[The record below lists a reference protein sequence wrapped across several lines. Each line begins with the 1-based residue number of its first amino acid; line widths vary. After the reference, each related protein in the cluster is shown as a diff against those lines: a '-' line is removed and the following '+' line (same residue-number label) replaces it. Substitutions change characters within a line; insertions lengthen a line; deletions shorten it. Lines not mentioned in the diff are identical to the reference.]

1 MANEYAYNIVLGG
14 KVDERT
20 LQKSIQDAL
29 KGTTFKIKINQQSL
43 RDQVQEALK
52 NLKINVGVNT
62 TTGGGTSGGSLGGS
76 GGGGTSG
83 GGSGKFYSRRVV
95 YGAGGDITSEQIKYI
110 NSATKATTEY
120 YTANE
125 GLVKVV
131 EDFSQK
137 TAVQADKA
145 FDRLRGRIDAL
156 AKSNVVG
163 TQKLKQFNEQLD
175 TANALDDPEK
185 RLAAMQKL
193 NQEISD
199 TKKQS
204 MGLGKQITTAMGK
217 FLIWSAVTV
226 SYFALVRKLKDVVV
240 QVKAIDDA
248 LVELKKVSDLTG
260 EEVEKFTDRAFNLG
274 KTVARTGID
283 TIKAVTE
290 IKRAG
295 YELSESEYLAKYAL
309 MMTNVAE
316 GITDAGEAAKIFVSI
331 LKGTNKDVSYAST
344 LLDEMNQIS
353 NNAAINFDN
362 LASMTQRIAATL
374 NTLGTD
380 VEHTMGLITGAYEV
394 LQDERVAKG
403 ISVIGLRM
411 QGLNEDL
418 EEEAG
423 LQSKVNEALEKYA
436 GISVFDSRT
445 GQLRDYYS
453 VLADLASVWDNI
465 SKNAQVYL
473 TTTLAGKNR
482 ADVLNALMA
491 NWKGVENAIQQA
503 TDSLGSADKEQEN
516 YINSISG
523 KLAQLS
529 SAWQDLARTSWDSDW
544 SKFLVDVA
552 SGLLTIIRY
561 GGGLL
566 PVIAALTTAF
576 VSLKVAQAKSRLE
589 AIKMIATDKEQ
600 IAVLAAKTAA
610 YKGLQIAMLSV
621 SAVALLV
628 VGIVGALNKAE
639 AERQALL
646 EESNAKIQ
654 ENIDKLKTQYS
665 KYSELKGEVD
675 SLKEEQARLMAVE
688 EKTAEQKKQLTQIT
702 KQLAAAQRELNQ
714 YVGEGVNAT
723 DDYSLSLLRQMG
735 AAAKEYIS
743 KPENI
748 AAYNAAQSGIQN
760 VLRRSTGGIST
771 GLAARTDANTKVLA
785 YAQSLGLKIGEEFRT
800 EFGLELLSRYEG
812 TIENYVVLL
821 KKVRDYAMQIG
832 DTKSAKGVQQ
842 VLDSIEQQIG
852 AYQEVITT
860 FEKYKQLSQL
870 YGDIN
875 VKAIDN
881 LTKSYQ
887 KWTNSTIEQ
896 KIAMVSSNG
905 ELTKNIAAV
914 EALKAKYPEAAS
926 EIDNLTSSI
935 ISSVNAFKEQDRY
948 LDEVSKRM
956 SAIESEKSKW
966 EESVKARKSE
976 EEYAKMQE
984 DVVKA
989 EKELAEAKGISTDRE
1004 RTTLELKLAAAKAA
1018 LQALE
1023 LADKETE
1030 AKKKQLEYEEKVY
1043 AVQKAEAELANARN
1057 KKVQVFRA
1065 GQGMVYVSDYS
1076 AVEAAQRNLAS
1087 AKQSLADFTTTQ
1099 GMTARKE
1106 AAQAAVD
1113 KAQARLDAYDEKVQR
1128 AEDIAKATADLQK
1141 AKQALKDYEDEI
1153 AFGKRTEKLQADI
1166 DRYNDLVL
1174 TYGADKV
1181 RAWVDANYSKLG
1193 AMTTTQFLDR
1203 MAAGLKK
1210 GGISSTSGAV
1220 SGAAGAANMAA
1231 DMAAVNALRATLFP
1245 ELYTQSG
1252 VGSAAGAAAG
1262 AANVAIGGNATTYQI
1277 ENVNIAEAGTLAEVF
1292 REIETHTKLS
1302 LKDRPIAKQ

>member
-52 NLKINVGVNT
+52 NLKVNIGVNT
-62 TTGGGTSGGSLGGS
+62 TTGGGGSGGSLGGS
-76 GGGGTSG
+76 GGGTSG
-83 GGSGKFYSRRVV
+83 GSGGKFYSSRVTKSGSGKTISTV
-95 YGAGGDITSEQIKYI
+95 VKEID
-110 NSATKATTEY
+110 SATQSTTY
-120 YTANE
+120 YYDAQDKLT
-125 GLVKVV
+125 KVV

-145 FDRLRGRIDAL
+145 YDRLRGRIDAL

-163 TQKLKQFNEQLD
+163 AKNIKQFNEQLSA
-175 TANALDDPEK
+175 ANDLDDPEK

-260 EEVEKFTDRAFNLG
+260 DEIEKFTDRAFNLG

-331 LKGTNKDVSYAST
+331 LKGTNQDVSYAST
-344 LLDEMNQIS
+344 LLDEMNQVS

-453 VLADLASVWDNI
+453 VLADLAAVWDNI

-516 YINSISG
+516 YVNSISG

-529 SAWQDLARTSWDSDW
+529 SAWQDLARNSWDSDW
-544 SKFLVDVA
+544 SKGLVDMA
-552 SGLLTIIRY
+552 TAILTVTRY

-566 PVIAALTTAF
+566 PVIVALTAAF
-576 VSLKVAQAKSRLE
+576 AAMKLAQSKARIE
-589 AIKMIATDKEQ
+589 TIAAIATDEAHT
-600 IAVLAAKTAA
+600 AVLEKKALA
-610 YKGLQIAMLSV
+610 YKGLTAAMALVSVAIIAIIS
-621 SAVALLV
+621 
-628 VGIVGALNKAE
+628 IVGALKKAE
-639 AERQALL
+639 AERQAQI

-654 ENIDKLKTQYS
+654 ENIDKLRTQYNR
-665 KYSELKGEVD
+665 YSELKGEVD

-743 KPENI
+743 KTANI
-748 AAYNAAQSGIQN
+748 QAYQAAKSN
-760 VLRRSTGGIST
+760 VGAGAKTGKYTFGNEFDKSI
-771 GLAARTDANTKVLA
+771 KA
-785 YAQSLGLKIGEEFRT
+785 YAKNLGVDFSQVRFSLFYRLSTTLTYAGSEE
-800 EFGLELLSRYEG
+800 ELLSS
-812 TIENYVVLL
+812 L
-821 KKVRDYAMQIG
+821 KKIRDYAQKTNEDLAADI
-832 DTKSAKGVQQ
+832 
-842 VLDSIEQQIG
+842 DSIIAEREKELAVNNEII
-852 AYQEVITT
+852 ATY
-860 FEKYKQLSQL
+860 EKYQQLSQL

-926 EIDNLTSSI
+926 EIDSLTSSI
-935 ISSVNAFKEQDRY
+935 ISSVEAFKEQDRY

-976 EEYAKMQE
+976 EEYAKLQE
-984 DVVKA
+984 DVAKA
-989 EKELAEAKGISTDRE
+989 EKELAEAKGVSTDRE

-1210 GGISSTSGAV
+1210 SSVSGAV
-1220 SGAAGAANMAA
+1220 SGATSAA

-1245 ELYTQSG
+1245 ELYTQTG
-1252 VGSAAGAAAG
+1252 VGSAASAAAG

>member
-1 MANEYAYNIVLGG
+1 MANEYGYNIVLGG
-14 KVDERT
+14 KIDEKT
-20 LQKSIQDAL
+20 LQTSIQNAL

-52 NLKINVGVNT
+52 NLKVNIGVNT
-62 TTGGGTSGGSLGGS
+62 TTGGGSGGSLGGS

-83 GGSGKFYSRRVV
+83 GSGGKFYSRRVT
-95 YGAGGDITSEQIKYI
+95 YGASGDITSEQIKYI

-145 FDRLRGRIDAL
+145 YDRLRGRIDAL

-163 TQKLKQFNEQLD
+163 AKNIKQFNEQLSA
-175 TANALDDPEK
+175 ANDLDDPEK

-260 EEVEKFTDRAFNLG
+260 DEIEKFTDRAFNLG

-331 LKGTNKDVSYAST
+331 LKGTNQDVSYAST

-516 YINSISG
+516 YVNSISG

-529 SAWQDLARTSWDSDW
+529 SAWQDLARNSWDSDW
-544 SKFLVDVA
+544 SKGLVDMA
-552 SGLLTIIRY
+552 TAILTVTRY

-566 PVIAALTTAF
+566 PVIVALTAAF
-576 VSLKVAQAKSRLE
+576 AAMKLAQSKARIE
-589 AIKMIATDKEQ
+589 TIAAIATDEAHT
-600 IAVLAAKTAA
+600 AVLEKKALA
-610 YKGLQIAMLSV
+610 YKGLTAAMALVSVAIIAIIS
-621 SAVALLV
+621 
-628 VGIVGALNKAE
+628 IVGALNKAE

-702 KQLAAAQRELNQ
+702 KQLAAAQKELNQ
-714 YVGEGVNAT
+714 YVGEGANAT

-743 KPENI
+743 KTANI
-748 AAYNAAQSGIQN
+748 QAYQAAKSN
-760 VLRRSTGGIST
+760 VGAGAKTGKYTFGNEFDNSI
-771 GLAARTDANTKVLA
+771 KA
-785 YAQSLGLKIGEEFRT
+785 YAKNLGVVFSQVRYSLYRLSTTLTYAGSEE
-800 EFGLELLSRYEG
+800 ELLSS
-812 TIENYVVLL
+812 L
-821 KKVRDYAMQIG
+821 KKIRDYAQKTNEDLAADI
-832 DTKSAKGVQQ
+832 
-842 VLDSIEQQIG
+842 DSIIAEREKELAVNNEII
-852 AYQEVITT
+852 ATY
-860 FEKYKQLSQL
+860 EKYQQLSQL

-887 KWTNSTIEQ
+887 KWANSTIEQ

-926 EIDNLTSSI
+926 EIDSLTSSI
-935 ISSVNAFKEQDRY
+935 INSVNAFKEQDRY

-976 EEYAKMQE
+976 EEYAKLQE
-984 DVVKA
+984 DVAKA

-1141 AKQALKDYEDEI
+1141 AKQALKDYENEI

-1210 GGISSTSGAV
+1210 GGVSSTSGAV
-1220 SGAAGAANMAA
+1220 GGATGAANMAA
-1231 DMAAVNALRATLFP
+1231 NVAAVNALRATLFP

>member
-14 KVDERT
+14 KIDEKT
-20 LQKSIQDAL
+20 LQTSIQNAL

-52 NLKINVGVNT
+52 NLKVNIGVNT
-62 TTGGGTSGGSLGGS
+62 TTGGGGSGGSLGGS
-76 GGGGTSG
+76 GGGTSG
-83 GGSGKFYSRRVV
+83 GSGGKFYSRRVT
-95 YGAGGDITSEQIKYI
+95 YGASGDITSEQIKYI

-204 MGLGKQITTAMGK
+204 MGLGKQISTAMGK

-248 LVELKKVSDLTG
+248 LVELKKVADLTG
-260 EEVEKFTDRAFNLG
+260 KEVEEFTDRAFNLG

-453 VLADLASVWDNI
+453 VLADLAAVWDNI

-516 YINSISG
+516 YVNSISG

-576 VSLKVAQAKSRLE
+576 VSLKVAQARSRLE

-628 VGIVGALNKAE
+628 VGIVGALNRAE
-639 AERQALL
+639 AERQAAL

-654 ENIDKLKTQYS
+654 ENIDKLRTQYNR
-665 KYSELKGEVD
+665 YSELKGEVD

-688 EKTAEQKKQLTQIT
+688 EKTAEQKKQLTQVT
-702 KQLAAAQRELNQ
+702 KQLAAAQKELNQ

-735 AAAKEYIS
+735 AAAGEYIS
-743 KPENI
+743 KPANI
-748 AAYNAAQSGIQN
+748 KAYESAKRAAGEGIKAGTSVFSQELGD
-760 VLRRSTGGIST
+760 VKDYAKRLGVVFSQIYSLT
-771 GLAARTDANTKVLA
+771 GLQTSYQFGGTESEFID
-785 YAQSLGLKIGEEFRT
+785 SLRKI
-800 EFGLELLSRYEG
+800 
-812 TIENYVVLL
+812 
-821 KKVRDYAMQIG
+821 RDYAYKTNTALAAEI
-832 DTKSAKGVQQ
+832 
-842 VLDSIEQQIG
+842 DSIISAREQELEKNNEII
-852 AYQEVITT
+852 AT
-860 FEKYKQLSQL
+860 FEKYQQLSQL

-887 KWTNSTIEQ
+887 KWANSTIEQ

-926 EIDNLTSSI
+926 EIDSLTSSI
-935 ISSVNAFKEQDRY
+935 INSVNAFKEQDRY

-976 EEYAKMQE
+976 EEYAKLQE
-984 DVVKA
+984 DVAKA

-1210 GGISSTSGAV
+1210 GGTSSVSGAV
-1220 SGAAGAANMAA
+1220 SGATSAA

-1245 ELYTQSG
+1245 ELYTQTG

-1262 AANVAIGGNATTYQI
+1262 SANVAIGGNATTYQI

>member
-1 MANEYAYNIVLGG
+1 MANEYGYNIVLGG
-14 KVDERT
+14 KIDEKT
-20 LQKSIQDAL
+20 LQTSIQNAL

-52 NLKINVGVNT
+52 NLKVNVGVNVGS
-62 TTGGGTSGGSLGGS
+62 GGGTSGGSLGGS

-83 GGSGKFYSRRVV
+83 GGSGGKFYSRRVTKSGSGKTISTV
-95 YGAGGDITSEQIKYI
+95 AKEID
-110 NSATKATTEY
+110 SATQSTTY
-120 YTANE
+120 YYDAQDKLT
-125 GLVKVV
+125 KVV

-145 FDRLRGRIDAL
+145 YDRLRGRIDAL

-163 TQKLKQFNEQLD
+163 AKNIKQFNEQLSA
-175 TANALDDPEK
+175 ANDLDDPEK

-260 EEVEKFTDRAFNLG
+260 DEIEQFTDRAFNLG

-331 LKGTNKDVSYAST
+331 LKGTNQDVSYAST

-516 YINSISG
+516 YVNSISG

-529 SAWQDLARTSWDSDW
+529 SAWQDLARNSWDSDW
-544 SKFLVDVA
+544 SKGLVDMA
-552 SGLLTIIRY
+552 TAILTVTRY

-566 PVIAALTTAF
+566 PVIVALTAAF
-576 VSLKVAQAKSRLE
+576 AAMRLAQSKARIE
-589 AIKMIATDKEQ
+589 TIAAIATDEAHT
-600 IAVLAAKTAA
+600 AVLEKKALA
-610 YKGLQIAMLSV
+610 YKGLTAAMALVSVAIIAIIS
-621 SAVALLV
+621 
-628 VGIVGALNKAE
+628 IVGALNKAE

-714 YVGEGVNAT
+714 YVGEGANAT

-735 AAAKEYIS
+735 AAAGEYIS
-743 KPENI
+743 KPANI
-748 AAYNAAQSGIQN
+748 KAYESAKRAAGEGIKAGTSVFSQELGD
-760 VLRRSTGGIST
+760 VKDYAKRLGVVFSQIYSLT
-771 GLAARTDANTKVLA
+771 GLQTSYQFGGTESEFID
-785 YAQSLGLKIGEEFRT
+785 SLRKI
-800 EFGLELLSRYEG
+800 
-812 TIENYVVLL
+812 
-821 KKVRDYAMQIG
+821 RDYAYKTNTALAAEI
-832 DTKSAKGVQQ
+832 
-842 VLDSIEQQIG
+842 DSIISAREQELEKNNEII
-852 AYQEVITT
+852 AT
-860 FEKYKQLSQL
+860 FEKYQQLSQL

-926 EIDNLTSSI
+926 EIDSLTSSI
-935 ISSVNAFKEQDRY
+935 ISSVEAFKEQDRY

-976 EEYAKMQE
+976 EEYAKLQE

-1210 GGISSTSGAV
+1210 GGTSSTSGAV
-1220 SGAAGAANMAA
+1220 SGATVAANMAA
-1231 DMAAVNALRATLFP
+1231 NVAAVNALRATLFP
-1245 ELYTQSG
+1245 ELYTPSG
-1252 VGSAAGAAAG
+1252 VGSAAGSAAG

>member
-52 NLKINVGVNT
+52 NLKINVGVNVGS
-62 TTGGGTSGGSLGGS
+62 GGGTSGGSLGGS

-83 GGSGKFYSRRVV
+83 GGGGKFYSRRVV

-145 FDRLRGRIDAL
+145 YDRLRGRIDAL

-163 TQKLKQFNEQLD
+163 AKNIKQFNEQLSA
-175 TANALDDPEK
+175 ANDLDDPEK

-260 EEVEKFTDRAFNLG
+260 DEIEQFTDRAFNLG

-331 LKGTNKDVSYAST
+331 LKGTNQDVSYAST

-516 YINSISG
+516 YVNSISG

-529 SAWQDLARTSWDSDW
+529 SAWQDLARNSWDSDW
-544 SKFLVDVA
+544 SKGLVDMA
-552 SGLLTIIRY
+552 TAILTVTRY

-566 PVIAALTTAF
+566 PVIVALTAAF
-576 VSLKVAQAKSRLE
+576 ASMKLAQSKARIE
-589 AIKMIATDKEQ
+589 TIAAIATDEAHT
-600 IAVLAAKTAA
+600 AVLEKKALA
-610 YKGLQIAMLSV
+610 YKGLTAAMALVSVAIIAIIS
-621 SAVALLV
+621 
-628 VGIVGALNKAE
+628 IVGALNKAE

-702 KQLAAAQRELNQ
+702 KQLAAAQKELNQ
-714 YVGEGVNAT
+714 YVGEGANAT

-743 KPENI
+743 KTANI
-748 AAYNAAQSGIQN
+748 QAYQVAKSN
-760 VLRRSTGGIST
+760 VSAGAKTGTYTFGNEFDKSI
-771 GLAARTDANTKVLA
+771 KA
-785 YAQSLGLKIGEEFRT
+785 YAKNLGVVFSQVRYSLYKLSTTFTYAGSEE
-800 EFGLELLSRYEG
+800 ELLSS
-812 TIENYVVLL
+812 L
-821 KKVRDYAMQIG
+821 KKIRDYAQKTNEDLAADI
-832 DTKSAKGVQQ
+832 
-842 VLDSIEQQIG
+842 DSIIAEREKELAVNNEII
-852 AYQEVITT
+852 ATY
-860 FEKYKQLSQL
+860 EKYQQLSQL

-956 SAIESEKSKW
+956 SAIESQKSKW

-976 EEYAKMQE
+976 EEYAKLQE
-984 DVVKA
+984 DVAKA

-1004 RTTLELKLAAAKAA
+1004 RATLELKLAAAKAA

-1245 ELYTQSG
+1245 ELHTQTG

-1277 ENVNIAEAGTLAEVF
+1277 ENVNIAEAGTLVEMF
-1292 REIETHTKLS
+1292 REIETKTKLS

>member
-1 MANEYAYNIVLGG
+1 MANEYGYNIVLGG
-14 KVDERT
+14 KIDEKT
-20 LQKSIQDAL
+20 LQTSIQNAL

-52 NLKINVGVNT
+52 NLKVNVGVNVGS
-62 TTGGGTSGGSLGGS
+62 GGGTSGGSLGGS
-76 GGGGTSG
+76 GGGTSG
-83 GGSGKFYSRRVV
+83 GSGGKFYSRRVT
-95 YGAGGDITSEQIKYI
+95 YGASGDITSEQIKYI

-145 FDRLRGRIDAL
+145 YDRLRGRIDAL

-163 TQKLKQFNEQLD
+163 AKNIKQFNEQLSA
-175 TANALDDPEK
+175 ANDLDDPEK

-260 EEVEKFTDRAFNLG
+260 DEIEKFTDRAFNLG

-331 LKGTNKDVSYAST
+331 LKGTNQDVSYAST

-353 NNAAINFDN
+353 NSAAINFDN

-436 GISVFDSRT
+436 SISVFDSRT

-516 YINSISG
+516 YVNSISG

-529 SAWQDLARTSWDSDW
+529 SAWQDLARNSWDSDW
-544 SKFLVDVA
+544 SKGLVDMA
-552 SGLLTIIRY
+552 TAILTVTRY

-566 PVIAALTTAF
+566 PVIVALTAAF
-576 VSLKVAQAKSRLE
+576 AAMKLAQSKARIE
-589 AIKMIATDKEQ
+589 TIAAIATDEAHT
-600 IAVLAAKTAA
+600 AVLEKKALA
-610 YKGLQIAMLSV
+610 YKGLTAAMALVSVAIIAIIS
-621 SAVALLV
+621 
-628 VGIVGALNKAE
+628 IVGALNKAE

-702 KQLAAAQRELNQ
+702 KQLAAAQKELNQ
-714 YVGEGVNAT
+714 YVGEGANAT
-723 DDYSLSLLRQMG
+723 EDYSLSLLRQMG

-743 KPENI
+743 KTANI
-748 AAYNAAQSGIQN
+748 EAYQGAKASAGYGTK
-760 VLRRSTGGIST
+760 RSRYAGVFGLAGISVSQ
-771 GLAARTDANTKVLA
+771 DIIN
-785 YAQSLGLKIGEEFRT
+785 YAKSLGVTLSDTVEGMWQTITYRFQGTEKDYIEALRKI
-800 EFGLELLSRYEG
+800 
-812 TIENYVVLL
+812 
-821 KKVRDYAMQIG
+821 RDYAYKT
-832 DTKSAKGVQQ
+832 DETTAKKIDEIISKRESELAVNNE
-842 VLDSIEQQIG
+842 II
-852 AYQEVITT
+852 ATY
-860 FEKYKQLSQL
+860 EKYQQMVEL

-887 KWTNSTIEQ
+887 KWANSTIEQ

-935 ISSVNAFKEQDRY
+935 INSVNAFKEQDRY

-976 EEYAKMQE
+976 EEYAKLQE

-1141 AKQALKDYEDEI
+1141 AKQALKDYENEI

-1220 SGAAGAANMAA
+1220 GGATGAANMAA
-1231 DMAAVNALRATLFP
+1231 NVAAVNALRATLFP

>member
-76 GGGGTSG
+76 GGGTSS
-83 GGSGKFYSRRVV
+83 GSGGKFYSRRVV

-145 FDRLRGRIDAL
+145 YDRLRGRIDAL

-163 TQKLKQFNEQLD
+163 AKNIKQFNEQLSA
-175 TANALDDPEK
+175 ANDLDDPEK

-331 LKGTNKDVSYAST
+331 LKGTNQDVSYAST

-453 VLADLASVWDNI
+453 VLEELAGVWDNI

-516 YINSISG
+516 YVNSISG

-529 SAWQDLARTSWDSDW
+529 SAWQDLARNSWDSDW
-544 SKFLVDVA
+544 SKGLVDMA
-552 SGLLTIIRY
+552 TAILTVTRY

-566 PVIAALTTAF
+566 PVIVALTAAF
-576 VSLKVAQAKSRLE
+576 VSMKLAQSKARIE
-589 AIKMIATDKEQ
+589 TIAAIATDEAHT
-600 IAVLAAKTAA
+600 AVLEKKALA
-610 YKGLQIAMLSV
+610 YKGLTAAMALVSVAIIAIIS
-621 SAVALLV
+621 
-628 VGIVGALNKAE
+628 IVGALNKAE

-702 KQLAAAQRELNQ
+702 KQLAAAQKELNQ
-714 YVGEGVNAT
+714 YVGEGANAT

-743 KPENI
+743 KTANI
-748 AAYNAAQSGIQN
+748 QAYQAAKSN
-760 VLRRSTGGIST
+760 VGAGAKTGTYTFGNEFDKSI
-771 GLAARTDANTKVLA
+771 KA
-785 YAQSLGLKIGEEFRT
+785 YAKNLGVVFSQVRYSLYKLSTTFTYAGSEE
-800 EFGLELLSRYEG
+800 ELLSS
-812 TIENYVVLL
+812 L
-821 KKVRDYAMQIG
+821 KKIRDYAQKTNEDLAADI
-832 DTKSAKGVQQ
+832 
-842 VLDSIEQQIG
+842 DSIIAEREKELAVNNEII
-852 AYQEVITT
+852 ATY
-860 FEKYKQLSQL
+860 EKYQQLSQL

-956 SAIESEKSKW
+956 SAIESQKSKW

-1245 ELYTQSG
+1245 EFYTQSG

>member
-76 GGGGTSG
+76 GGGTSS
-83 GGSGKFYSRRVV
+83 GSGGKFYSRRVV

-145 FDRLRGRIDAL
+145 YDRLRGRIDAL

-163 TQKLKQFNEQLD
+163 AKNIKQFNEQLSA
-175 TANALDDPEK
+175 ANDLDDPEK

-260 EEVEKFTDRAFNLG
+260 DEIEQFTDRAFNLG

-331 LKGTNKDVSYAST
+331 LKGTNQDVSYAST

-453 VLADLASVWDNI
+453 VLADLAAVWDNI

-516 YINSISG
+516 YVNSISG

-589 AIKMIATDKEQ
+589 AIKMIATDQEQ

-610 YKGLQIAMLSV
+610 YKSLQIAMLSV

-628 VGIVGALNKAE
+628 VGIVGALNRAE
-639 AERQALL
+639 AERKAAL

-702 KQLAAAQRELNQ
+702 KQLAAAQKELNQ
-714 YVGEGVNAT
+714 YVGEGANAT
-723 DDYSLSLLRQMG
+723 EDYSLSLLRQMG

-743 KPENI
+743 KTANI
-748 AAYNAAQSGIQN
+748 EAYQGAKASAGYGAK
-760 VLRRSTGGIST
+760 RSQYAGVFGLAGISVSQ
-771 GLAARTDANTKVLA
+771 DIIN
-785 YAQSLGLKIGEEFRT
+785 YAKSLGVTLSDTVEGVWQTITYRFQGTEKDYIEALRKI
-800 EFGLELLSRYEG
+800 
-812 TIENYVVLL
+812 
-821 KKVRDYAMQIG
+821 RDYAYKT
-832 DTKSAKGVQQ
+832 DETTAKKIDEIISKRESELAVNNE
-842 VLDSIEQQIG
+842 II
-852 AYQEVITT
+852 ATY
-860 FEKYKQLSQL
+860 EKYQQMVEL

-875 VKAIDN
+875 VEAIDK

-887 KWTNSTIEQ
+887 KWVNSTIEQ

-956 SAIESEKSKW
+956 SAIESQKSKW

-976 EEYAKMQE
+976 EEYAKLQE
-984 DVVKA
+984 DVAKA

-1210 GGISSTSGAV
+1210 GGTSSTSGAV
-1220 SGAAGAANMAA
+1220 SGAMGAANMAA

>member
-1 MANEYAYNIVLGG
+1 MANEYGYSIVLGG

-29 KGTTFKIKINQQSL
+29 KGTTFKIQINKQSL
-43 RDQVQEALK
+43 RDQVQDALK
-52 NLKINVGVNT
+52 NLKINVGVSGGA
-62 TTGGGTSGGSLGGS
+62 GGGGGGSLSGGSGGSTSGGSGA
-76 GGGGTSG
+76 
-83 GGSGKFYSRRVV
+83 GKFYSRRVT
-95 YGAGGDITSEQIKYI
+95 YGASGDITSEQVKYI

-145 FDRLRGRIDAL
+145 YDRLRGRIDAL

-163 TQKLKQFNEQLD
+163 AKNIKQFNEQLSA
-175 TANALDDPEK
+175 ANALDDPEK

-204 MGLGKQITTAMGK
+204 MGLTKQITTAMGK

-248 LVELKKVSDLTG
+248 LVELRKVSDLTG
-260 EEVEKFTDRAFNLG
+260 QEVEKFTERAFNLG

-295 YELSESEYLAKYAL
+295 YDLAESEYLAKYAL

-362 LASMTQRIAATL
+362 LASMAQRIAATL

-411 QGLNEDL
+411 QGLNDDL

-436 GISVFDSRT
+436 GISVFDTRT

-491 NWKGVENAIQQA
+491 NWKGVENAIQQS
-503 TDSLGSADKEQEN
+503 TDALGSADKEQEN
-516 YINSISG
+516 YVNSISG
-523 KLAQLS
+523 KLSQLS
-529 SAWQDLARTSWDSDW
+529 SAWQDLARNSWDSDW
-544 SKFLVDVA
+544 SKGLVDMA
-552 SGLLTIIRY
+552 TALLTITRY

-566 PVIAALTTAF
+566 PIIAALTVAF
-576 VSLKVAQAKSRLE
+576 IALKVAQSKNRLE
-589 AIKMIATDKEQ
+589 TIAAIATDE
-600 IAVLAAKTAA
+600 AHTAAITAKATA
-610 YKGLQIAMLSV
+610 YKGLAAAMGIV
-621 SAVALLV
+621 SAAILAVTL
-628 VGIVGALNKAE
+628 IVGLLRKAE
-639 AERQALL
+639 AERQAQL
-646 EESNAKIQ
+646 EESNKKIQ
-654 ENIDKLKTQYS
+654 ENIDKLRTQYDR
-665 KYSELKGEVD
+665 YTELKGEVD
-675 SLKEEQARLMAVE
+675 SLREEQQRLNAIE
-688 EKTAEQKKQLTQIT
+688 NKTAEQKKQLTQVT

-714 YVGEGVNAT
+714 YVGEGANVT
-723 DDYSLSLLRQMG
+723 GEYSLALLRQMG
-735 AAAKEYIS
+735 AAAGEYIS
-743 KPENI
+743 KPANI
-748 AAYNAAQSGIQN
+748 EAYESAKGAAGKGIKAGTSAFSQELGD
-760 VLRRSTGGIST
+760 VK
-771 GLAARTDANTKVLA
+771 D
-785 YAQSLGLKIGEEFRT
+785 YAKSLGVV
-800 EFGLELLSRYEG
+800 FGQVRYSLSRLRTTYQFGG
-812 TIENYVVLL
+812 TESEFIDSLR
-821 KKVRDYAMQIG
+821 KIRDYAYKTNTTLAAEI
-832 DTKSAKGVQQ
+832 
-842 VLDSIEQQIG
+842 DSIISAREEELEKNNEII
-852 AYQEVITT
+852 AT
-860 FEKYKQLSQL
+860 FEKYEQMSKL
-870 YGDIN
+870 YGSIN
-875 VKAIDN
+875 VKVIDDLN
-881 LTKSYQ
+881 KSYQ
-887 KWTNSTIEQ
+887 KWTNSTTEQ
-896 KIAMVSSNG
+896 KIAMIAQNG

-914 EALKAKYPEAAS
+914 EALKAKYPQAAS
-926 EIDNLTSSI
+926 EIDNITSSI
-935 ISSVNAFKEQDRY
+935 KQSVDAFKEQDRY
-948 LDEVSKRM
+948 IDEVNKRL
-956 SAIESEKSKW
+956 SGVAAEKAAW
-966 EESVKARKSE
+966 EESIKSRKAE
-976 EEYAKMQE
+976 EDYKKLQD

-989 EKELAEAKGISTDRE
+989 QKELAEARGEITDKE
-1004 RTTLELKLAAAKAA
+1004 RARLELQLETAKAA
-1018 LQALE
+1018 LKALE
-1023 LADKETE
+1023 LADKEAE

-1043 AVQKAEAELANARN
+1043 AVQKAEIELANARN

-1065 GQGMVYVSDYS
+1065 GQGMVYINDYT

-1087 AKQSLADFTTTQ
+1087 ARQSLADYTATQ
-1099 GMTARKE
+1099 GMTARKN
-1106 AAQAAVD
+1106 AAQEAVD
-1113 KAQARLDAYDEKVQR
+1113 KAQAQLDAYIEMTEQ
-1128 AEDIAKATADLQK
+1128 AEAVTKAMDNLAKAT
-1141 AKQALKDYEDEI
+1141 QALADYEDEL
-1153 AFGKRTEKLQADI
+1153 AFTRKSEKLQANI
-1166 DRYNDLVL
+1166 DRYNDLLL
-1174 TYGADKV
+1174 TYGADAV
-1181 RAWVDANYSKLG
+1181 RRWVDTNYAKLG
-1193 AMTTTQFLDR
+1193 SLSPTEFINQLAKGLDR
-1203 MAAGLKK
+1203 DAKSLVGATAGV
-1210 GGISSTSGAV
+1210 TSGIQSV
-1220 SGAAGAANMAA
+1220 IGQLSTPTGVGAAVA
-1231 DMAAVNALRATLFP
+1231 
-1245 ELYTQSG
+1245 
-1252 VGSAAGAAAG
+1252 AAAG
-1262 AANVAIGGNATTYQI
+1262 AANVAIGGNATTYEIQ
-1277 ENVNIAEAGTLAEVF
+1277 NVNIAEAGSLGEVF
-1292 REIETHTKLS
+1292 RAIETKTKMALES
-1302 LKDRPIAKQ
+1302 KPLAKP

>member
-52 NLKINVGVNT
+52 NLKINVGVNVGS
-62 TTGGGTSGGSLGGS
+62 GGGTSGGSLGGS

-145 FDRLRGRIDAL
+145 YDRLRGRIDAL

-163 TQKLKQFNEQLD
+163 AKSIKQFKEQLSA
-175 TANALDDPEK
+175 ANDLDDPEK

-260 EEVEKFTDRAFNLG
+260 DEIEQFTDRAFNLG

-331 LKGTNKDVSYAST
+331 LKGTNQDVSYAST

-516 YINSISG
+516 YVNSISG

-529 SAWQDLARTSWDSDW
+529 SAWQDLARNTWDSDW

-552 SGLLTIIRY
+552 TALLTITRY

-566 PVIAALTTAF
+566 PVIVALTAAF
-576 VSLKVAQAKSRLE
+576 LALKVAQTKSRLE
-589 AIKMIATDKEQ
+589 TVAMIATDQTQ
-600 IAVLAAKTAA
+600 IATIEAKTAA
-610 YKGLQIAMLSV
+610 YK
-621 SAVALLV
+621 ALNISMWAITGV
-628 VGIVGALNKAE
+628 VLLLTTYIGFLNKAE
-639 AERQALL
+639 AERQAAL

-702 KQLAAAQRELNQ
+702 KQLAAAQKELNR
-714 YVGEGVNAT
+714 YVGEGVGT
-723 DDYSLSLLRQMG
+723 TEDYSLALLRQ
-735 AAAKEYIS
+735 
-743 KPENI
+743 
-748 AAYNAAQSGIQN
+748 
-760 VLRRSTGGIST
+760 
-771 GLAARTDANTKVLA
+771 
-785 YAQSLGLKIGEEFRT
+785 IGEEAREYTKDPRNLSAYQKAKSEMTKEISAATAGGDIEKFWRGAA
-800 EFGLELLSRYEG
+800 EYRADGFFLLEKGSLYSIIASYKNFLREAFEEYGSYDQQLNWLQGLLD
-812 TIENYVVLL
+812 TIEQTYSS
-821 KKVRDYAMQIG
+821 YEETIA
-832 DTKSAKGVQQ
+832 
-842 VLDSIEQQIG
+842 
-852 AYQEVITT
+852 T
-860 FEKYKQLSQL
+860 FEKYKELSEL
-870 YGDIN
+870 YGSMNI
-875 VKAIDN
+875 KSIDD

-887 KWTNSTIEQ
+887 KWTNATIEQ
-896 KIAMVSSNG
+896 KIAMVSSSG

-956 SAIESEKSKW
+956 SAIESQKSKW

-976 EEYAKMQE
+976 EEYAKLQE

-1004 RTTLELKLAAAKAA
+1004 RTTLELKLEAAKAA

-1128 AEDIAKATADLQK
+1128 AEDIAKAAADLQK

-1277 ENVNIAEAGTLAEVF
+1277 ENVNIAEAGTLVEMF
-1292 REIETHTKLS
+1292 REIETKTKLS

>member
-52 NLKINVGVNT
+52 NLKINVGVNVGS
-62 TTGGGTSGGSLGGS
+62 GGGTSGGSLGGS

-83 GGSGKFYSRRVV
+83 GGGGKFYSRRVV

-145 FDRLRGRIDAL
+145 YDRLRGRIDAL

-163 TQKLKQFNEQLD
+163 AKSIEQFKEQLSA
-175 TANALDDPEK
+175 ANDLDDPEK

-260 EEVEKFTDRAFNLG
+260 DEIEQFTDRAFNLG

-331 LKGTNKDVSYAST
+331 LKGTNQDVSYAST

-516 YINSISG
+516 YVNSISG

-529 SAWQDLARTSWDSDW
+529 SAWQDLARNSWDSDW
-544 SKFLVDVA
+544 SKFLVDIA
-552 SGLLTIIRY
+552 TALLTITRY

-566 PVIAALTTAF
+566 PVIVALTAAF
-576 VSLKVAQAKSRLE
+576 VALKMAQTKSRLE
-589 AIKMIATDKEQ
+589 TIAMIATDKAQ
-600 IAVLAAKTAA
+600 IATIEAKTAA
-610 YKGLQIAMLSV
+610 YKALNISMWAITGVVLLLTTYIGLV
-621 SAVALLV
+621 
-628 VGIVGALNKAE
+628 NKAE

-702 KQLAAAQRELNQ
+702 KQLAAAQKELNQ
-714 YVGEGVNAT
+714 YVGEGANAT
-723 DDYSLSLLRQMG
+723 EDYSLSLLRQMG

-743 KPENI
+743 KTANI
-748 AAYNAAQSGIQN
+748 EAYQGAKASAGYGAK
-760 VLRRSTGGIST
+760 RSQYAGVFGLAGISVSQ
-771 GLAARTDANTKVLA
+771 DIIN
-785 YAQSLGLKIGEEFRT
+785 YAKSLGVTLSDTVEGVWQTITYRFQGTEKDYIEALRKI
-800 EFGLELLSRYEG
+800 
-812 TIENYVVLL
+812 
-821 KKVRDYAMQIG
+821 RDYAYKT
-832 DTKSAKGVQQ
+832 DETTAKKIDEIISKRESELAVNNE
-842 VLDSIEQQIG
+842 II
-852 AYQEVITT
+852 ATY
-860 FEKYKQLSQL
+860 EKYQQMVEL

-875 VKAIDN
+875 VEAIDK

-887 KWTNSTIEQ
+887 KWVNSTIEQ

-956 SAIESEKSKW
+956 SAIESQKSKW

-1004 RTTLELKLAAAKAA
+1004 RTTLELKLEAAKAA

-1128 AEDIAKATADLQK
+1128 AEDIAKAAADLQK

-1210 GGISSTSGAV
+1210 GGTSSVSGAV
-1220 SGAAGAANMAA
+1220 SGATSAA

-1245 ELYTQSG
+1245 ELYTQTG

-1277 ENVNIAEAGTLAEVF
+1277 ENVNIAEAGTLVEMF
-1292 REIETHTKLS
+1292 REIETKTKLS

>member
-52 NLKINVGVNT
+52 NLKINVGVNVGS
-62 TTGGGTSGGSLGGS
+62 GGGTSGGSLGVS

-83 GGSGKFYSRRVV
+83 SSGGGRFYSSRVTKSGSGKTISTVV
-95 YGAGGDITSEQIKYI
+95 KEID
-110 NSATKATTEY
+110 SATQSTTY
-120 YTANE
+120 YYDAQDKLT
-125 GLVKVV
+125 KVV

-145 FDRLRGRIDAL
+145 YDRLRGRIDAL

-163 TQKLKQFNEQLD
+163 AKNIERFNEQLSA
-175 TANALDDPEK
+175 ANDLDDPEK

-331 LKGTNKDVSYAST
+331 LKGTNQDVSYAST

-453 VLADLASVWDNI
+453 VLEELAGVWDNI

-516 YINSISG
+516 YVNSISG

-529 SAWQDLARTSWDSDW
+529 SAWQDLARNSWDSDW
-544 SKFLVDVA
+544 SKGLVDMA
-552 SGLLTIIRY
+552 TAILTVTRY

-566 PVIAALTTAF
+566 PVIAALTAAF
-576 VSLKVAQAKSRLE
+576 VSMKLAQSKARIE
-589 AIKMIATDKEQ
+589 TIAAIATDEAHT
-600 IAVLAAKTAA
+600 AVLEKKALA
-610 YKGLQIAMLSV
+610 YKGLTAAMALVSVAIIAI
-621 SAVALLV
+621 VA
-628 VGIVGALNKAE
+628 IVGALNKAE

-702 KQLAAAQRELNQ
+702 KQLAAAQKELNQ
-714 YVGEGVNAT
+714 YVGEGASAT

-743 KPENI
+743 KTANI
-748 AAYNAAQSGIQN
+748 QAYQAAKSN
-760 VLRRSTGGIST
+760 VGAGAKTGTYTFGNEFDKSI
-771 GLAARTDANTKVLA
+771 KA
-785 YAQSLGLKIGEEFRT
+785 YAKNLGVVFSQVRYSLYKLSTTFTYAGSEE
-800 EFGLELLSRYEG
+800 ELLSS
-812 TIENYVVLL
+812 L
-821 KKVRDYAMQIG
+821 KKIRDYAQKTNEDLAADI
-832 DTKSAKGVQQ
+832 
-842 VLDSIEQQIG
+842 DSIIAEREKELAVNNEII
-852 AYQEVITT
+852 ATY
-860 FEKYKQLSQL
+860 EKYQQLSQL

-887 KWTNSTIEQ
+887 KWANSTIEQ

-976 EEYAKMQE
+976 EEYAKLQE
-984 DVVKA
+984 DVAKA

-1141 AKQALKDYEDEI
+1141 AKQALKDYENEI

-1210 GGISSTSGAV
+1210 GGTSSTSGAV
-1220 SGAAGAANMAA
+1220 SGATGAANMAA
-1231 DMAAVNALRATLFP
+1231 NVAAVNALRATLFP
-1245 ELYTQSG
+1245 ELYTQTG
-1252 VGSAAGAAAG
+1252 VGSAASAAAG

-1277 ENVNIAEAGTLAEVF
+1277 ENVNIAEAGTLVEMF

>member
-1 MANEYAYNIVLGG
+1 
-14 KVDERT
+14 
-20 LQKSIQDAL
+20 
-29 KGTTFKIKINQQSL
+29 
-43 RDQVQEALK
+43 
-52 NLKINVGVNT
+52 
-62 TTGGGTSGGSLGGS
+62 
-76 GGGGTSG
+76 
-83 GGSGKFYSRRVV
+83 
-95 YGAGGDITSEQIKYI
+95 
-110 NSATKATTEY
+110 
-120 YTANE
+120 
-125 GLVKVV
+125 
-131 EDFSQK
+131 
-137 TAVQADKA
+137 
-145 FDRLRGRIDAL
+145 
-156 AKSNVVG
+156 
-163 TQKLKQFNEQLD
+163 
-175 TANALDDPEK
+175 
-185 RLAAMQKL
+185 MQKL

-260 EEVEKFTDRAFNLG
+260 DEIEKFTDRAFNLG

-331 LKGTNKDVSYAST
+331 LKGTNQDVSYAST

-516 YINSISG
+516 YVNSISG

-529 SAWQDLARTSWDSDW
+529 SAWQDLARNSWDSDW
-544 SKFLVDVA
+544 SKGLVDMA
-552 SGLLTIIRY
+552 TAILTVTRY

-566 PVIAALTTAF
+566 PVIVALSTAF
-576 VSLKVAQAKSRLE
+576 IALKLAQSKARIETVAA
-589 AIKMIATDKEQ
+589 IATDEAHT
-600 IAVLAAKTAA
+600 AVLEKKALA
-610 YKGLQIAMLSV
+610 YKGLTAAMALVSVAIIAIIS
-621 SAVALLV
+621 
-628 VGIVGALNKAE
+628 IVGALKKAE
-639 AERQALL
+639 AERQAQL

-654 ENIDKLKTQYS
+654 ENIDKLRTQYNR
-665 KYSELKGEVD
+665 YSELKGEVD

-735 AAAKEYIS
+735 AAAGEYIS
-743 KPENI
+743 KPANI
-748 AAYNAAQSGIQN
+748 KAYESAKRAAGEGIKAGTSVFSQELGD
-760 VLRRSTGGIST
+760 VKDYAKRLGVVFSQIYALT
-771 GLAARTDANTKVLA
+771 GLQTSYQFGGTESEFID
-785 YAQSLGLKIGEEFRT
+785 SLRKI
-800 EFGLELLSRYEG
+800 
-812 TIENYVVLL
+812 
-821 KKVRDYAMQIG
+821 RDYAYKTNTALAAEI
-832 DTKSAKGVQQ
+832 DTIISAR
-842 VLDSIEQQIG
+842 EQELEKNNEII
-852 AYQEVITT
+852 AT
-860 FEKYKQLSQL
+860 FEKYQQLSQL

-887 KWTNSTIEQ
+887 KWTNATIEQ

-926 EIDNLTSSI
+926 EIDSLTSSI
-935 ISSVNAFKEQDRY
+935 ISSVEAFKEQDRY

-976 EEYAKMQE
+976 EEYAKLQE
-984 DVVKA
+984 DVAKA

-1099 GMTARKE
+1099 GMTARKD

-1210 GGISSTSGAV
+1210 GGTSSVSGAV
-1220 SGAAGAANMAA
+1220 SGATGAANMAA
-1231 DMAAVNALRATLFP
+1231 NVAAVNALRATLFP
-1245 ELYTQSG
+1245 ELYTQAG
-1252 VGSAAGAAAG
+1252 VGSAAGSAAG

-1277 ENVNIAEAGTLAEVF
+1277 ENVNIAEAGTLADVF

>member
-52 NLKINVGVNT
+52 NLKINVGVNVGS
-62 TTGGGTSGGSLGGS
+62 GGGTSGGSLGGS

-145 FDRLRGRIDAL
+145 YDRLRGRIDAL

-204 MGLGKQITTAMGK
+204 MGLGKQISTAMGK

-702 KQLAAAQRELNQ
+702 KQLAAAQKELNQ
-714 YVGEGVNAT
+714 YVGEGANAT

-743 KPENI
+743 KTANI
-748 AAYNAAQSGIQN
+748 QAYQAAKSN
-760 VLRRSTGGIST
+760 VGAGAKTGTYTFGNEFDKSI
-771 GLAARTDANTKVLA
+771 KA
-785 YAQSLGLKIGEEFRT
+785 YAKNLGVVFSQVRYSLYKLSTTFTYAGSEE
-800 EFGLELLSRYEG
+800 ELLSS
-812 TIENYVVLL
+812 L
-821 KKVRDYAMQIG
+821 KKIRDYAQKTNEDLAADI
-832 DTKSAKGVQQ
+832 
-842 VLDSIEQQIG
+842 DSIIAEREKELAVNNEII
-852 AYQEVITT
+852 ATY
-860 FEKYKQLSQL
+860 EKYQQLSQL

-976 EEYAKMQE
+976 EEYAKLQE
-984 DVVKA
+984 DVAKA

-1245 ELYTQSG
+1245 ELYTQTG

>member
-52 NLKINVGVNT
+52 NLKINVGVNVGS
-62 TTGGGTSGGSLGGS
+62 GGGTSGGSLGGS

-145 FDRLRGRIDAL
+145 YDRLRGRIDAL

-204 MGLGKQITTAMGK
+204 MGLGKQISTAMGK

-714 YVGEGVNAT
+714 YVGEGANAT

-743 KPENI
+743 KTANI
-748 AAYNAAQSGIQN
+748 QAYQAAKSN
-760 VLRRSTGGIST
+760 VGAGAKTGTYTFGNEFDKSI
-771 GLAARTDANTKVLA
+771 KA
-785 YAQSLGLKIGEEFRT
+785 YAKNLGVVFSQVRYSLYKLSTTFTYAGSEE
-800 EFGLELLSRYEG
+800 ELLSS
-812 TIENYVVLL
+812 L
-821 KKVRDYAMQIG
+821 KKIRDYAQKTNEDLAADI
-832 DTKSAKGVQQ
+832 
-842 VLDSIEQQIG
+842 DSIIAEREKELAVNNEII
-852 AYQEVITT
+852 ATY
-860 FEKYKQLSQL
+860 EKYQQLSQL

-976 EEYAKMQE
+976 EEYAKLQE
-984 DVVKA
+984 DVAKA

-1245 ELYTQSG
+1245 ELYTQTG

>member
-1 MANEYAYNIVLGG
+1 MANEYGYNIVLGG
-14 KVDERT
+14 KIDEKT
-20 LQKSIQDAL
+20 LQTSIQNAL

-52 NLKINVGVNT
+52 NLKVNVGVNVGS
-62 TTGGGTSGGSLGGS
+62 GGGTSGGSLGGS
-76 GGGGTSG
+76 GGGTSG
-83 GGSGKFYSRRVV
+83 GSGGKFYSRRVT
-95 YGAGGDITSEQIKYI
+95 YGASGDITSEQIKYI

-248 LVELKKVSDLTG
+248 LVELKKVADLTG
-260 EEVEKFTDRAFNLG
+260 KEVEEFTDRAFNLG

-516 YINSISG
+516 YVNSISG

-529 SAWQDLARTSWDSDW
+529 SAWQDLARNSWDSDW
-544 SKFLVDVA
+544 SKGLVDMA
-552 SGLLTIIRY
+552 TGLLGIIRY

-576 VSLKVAQAKSRLE
+576 VSLKVAQARSRLE

-610 YKGLQIAMLSV
+610 YKSLQIAMLSV

-628 VGIVGALNKAE
+628 VGIVGALNRAE
-639 AERQALL
+639 AERQAAL

-654 ENIDKLKTQYS
+654 ENIDKLRTQYNR
-665 KYSELKGEVD
+665 YSELKGEVD

-688 EKTAEQKKQLTQIT
+688 EKTAEQKKQLTQVT
-702 KQLAAAQRELNQ
+702 KQLAAAQKELNQ
-714 YVGEGVNAT
+714 YVGEGANAT
-723 DDYSLSLLRQMG
+723 EDYSLSLLRQMG

-743 KPENI
+743 KTANI
-748 AAYNAAQSGIQN
+748 EAYRGAKASAGYGTK
-760 VLRRSTGGIST
+760 RSQYAGVFGLAGISVSQ
-771 GLAARTDANTKVLA
+771 DIIN
-785 YAQSLGLKIGEEFRT
+785 YAKSLGVTLSDTVEGMWQTITYRFQGTEKDYIEALRKI
-800 EFGLELLSRYEG
+800 
-812 TIENYVVLL
+812 
-821 KKVRDYAMQIG
+821 RDYAYKT
-832 DTKSAKGVQQ
+832 DETTAKKIDEIISKRESELAVNNE
-842 VLDSIEQQIG
+842 II
-852 AYQEVITT
+852 ATY
-860 FEKYKQLSQL
+860 EKYQQMVEL

-875 VKAIDN
+875 VEAIDK

-887 KWTNSTIEQ
+887 KWANSTVEQ

-935 ISSVNAFKEQDRY
+935 INSVNAFKEQDRY

-976 EEYAKMQE
+976 EEYAKLQE

-1141 AKQALKDYEDEI
+1141 AKQALKDYENEI

-1220 SGAAGAANMAA
+1220 SGATGAANMAA
-1231 DMAAVNALRATLFP
+1231 NVAAVNALRATLFP

>member
-1 MANEYAYNIVLGG
+1 MANEYGYNIVLGG
-14 KVDERT
+14 KIDEKT
-20 LQKSIQDAL
+20 LQTSIQNAL

-52 NLKINVGVNT
+52 NLKVNIGVNT
-62 TTGGGTSGGSLGGS
+62 TTGGGSGGSLGGS
-76 GGGGTSG
+76 GGGTSG
-83 GGSGKFYSRRVV
+83 GSGGKFYSRRVT
-95 YGAGGDITSEQIKYI
+95 YGASGDITSEQIKYI

-145 FDRLRGRIDAL
+145 YDRLRGRIDAL

-204 MGLGKQITTAMGK
+204 MGLGKQISTAMGK

-248 LVELKKVSDLTG
+248 LVELKKVADLTG
-260 EEVEKFTDRAFNLG
+260 KEVEEFTDRAFNLG

-529 SAWQDLARTSWDSDW
+529 SAWQDLARNSWDSDW
-544 SKFLVDVA
+544 SKGLVDMA
-552 SGLLTIIRY
+552 TGLLTIIRY

-566 PVIAALTTAF
+566 PVIVALTTAF
-576 VSLKVAQAKSRLE
+576 VSMKVAQAKARLE
-589 AIKMIATDKEQ
+589 AIKMIATDQEQ

-610 YKGLQIAMLSV
+610 YKTLRIAMLSV
-621 SAVALLV
+621 SAVALLL
-628 VGIVGALNKAE
+628 VGIIGAINRAE
-639 AERQALL
+639 AERKAAL

-654 ENIDKLKTQYS
+654 ENIDKLRTQYNR
-665 KYSELKGEVD
+665 YSELKGEVD
-675 SLKEEQARLMAVE
+675 SLQEEQARLMAVE

-702 KQLAAAQRELNQ
+702 KQLAAAQKELNQ
-714 YVGEGVNAT
+714 YVGEGANAT
-723 DDYSLSLLRQMG
+723 EDYSLSLLRQMG

-743 KPENI
+743 KTANI
-748 AAYNAAQSGIQN
+748 EAYQGAKASAGYGTK
-760 VLRRSTGGIST
+760 RSQYAGVFGLAGISVSQ
-771 GLAARTDANTKVLA
+771 DIIN
-785 YAQSLGLKIGEEFRT
+785 YAKSLGVTLSDTVEGMWQTITYRFQGTEKDYIEALRKI
-800 EFGLELLSRYEG
+800 
-812 TIENYVVLL
+812 
-821 KKVRDYAMQIG
+821 RDYAYKT
-832 DTKSAKGVQQ
+832 DETTAKKIDEIISKRESELAVNNE
-842 VLDSIEQQIG
+842 II
-852 AYQEVITT
+852 ATY
-860 FEKYKQLSQL
+860 EKYQQMVEL

-875 VKAIDN
+875 VEAIDK

-887 KWTNSTIEQ
+887 KWANSTIEQ

-935 ISSVNAFKEQDRY
+935 INSVNAFKEQDRY

-976 EEYAKMQE
+976 EEYAKLQE
-984 DVVKA
+984 DVAKA

-1141 AKQALKDYEDEI
+1141 AKQALKDYENEI

-1220 SGAAGAANMAA
+1220 GGATGAANMAA
-1231 DMAAVNALRATLFP
+1231 NVAAVNALRATLFP

-1252 VGSAAGAAAG
+1252 VGSAAGSAAG

-1277 ENVNIAEAGTLAEVF
+1277 ENVNIAEAGTLADVF

>member
-1 MANEYAYNIVLGG
+1 MANEYGYNIVLGG
-14 KVDERT
+14 KIDEKT
-20 LQKSIQDAL
+20 LQTSIQNAL

-52 NLKINVGVNT
+52 NLKVNIGVNT
-62 TTGGGTSGGSLGGS
+62 TTGGGGSGGSLGGS
-76 GGGGTSG
+76 GGGTSG
-83 GGSGKFYSRRVV
+83 GSGGKFYSRRVT
-95 YGAGGDITSEQIKYI
+95 YGASGDITSEQIKYI

-145 FDRLRGRIDAL
+145 YDRLRGRIDAL

-163 TQKLKQFNEQLD
+163 TKSIKQFKEQLSA
-175 TANALDDPEK
+175 ANDLDDPEK

-204 MGLGKQITTAMGK
+204 MGLTKQITTAMGK

-260 EEVEKFTDRAFNLG
+260 DEIEQFTDRAFNLG

-331 LKGTNKDVSYAST
+331 LKGTNQDVSYAST

-491 NWKGVENAIQQA
+491 NWNGVENAIQQA

-516 YINSISG
+516 YVNSISG

-529 SAWQDLARTSWDSDW
+529 SAWQDLARNSWDSDW
-544 SKFLVDVA
+544 SKFLVDIA
-552 SGLLTIIRY
+552 TALLTITRY

-566 PVIAALTTAF
+566 PVIVALTAAF
-576 VSLKVAQAKSRLE
+576 VALKMAQTKSRLE
-589 AIKMIATDKEQ
+589 TIAMIATDKAQ
-600 IAVLAAKTAA
+600 IATIEAKTAA
-610 YKGLQIAMLSV
+610 YKALNISMWAITGVILLLTTYIGLA
-621 SAVALLV
+621 
-628 VGIVGALNKAE
+628 NKAE

-702 KQLAAAQRELNQ
+702 KQLAAAQKELNQ
-714 YVGEGVNAT
+714 YVGEGANAT
-723 DDYSLSLLRQMG
+723 EDYSLSLLRQMG

-743 KPENI
+743 KTANI
-748 AAYNAAQSGIQN
+748 EAYQGAKASAGYGTK
-760 VLRRSTGGIST
+760 RSQYAGVFGLAGISVSQ
-771 GLAARTDANTKVLA
+771 DIIN
-785 YAQSLGLKIGEEFRT
+785 YAKSLGVTLSDTVEGMWQTITYRFQGTEKDYIEALRKI
-800 EFGLELLSRYEG
+800 
-812 TIENYVVLL
+812 
-821 KKVRDYAMQIG
+821 RDYAYKT
-832 DTKSAKGVQQ
+832 DETTAKKIDEIISKRESELAVNNE
-842 VLDSIEQQIG
+842 II
-852 AYQEVITT
+852 ATY
-860 FEKYKQLSQL
+860 EKYQQMVEL

-875 VKAIDN
+875 VEAIDK

-887 KWTNSTIEQ
+887 KWANSTIEQ

-935 ISSVNAFKEQDRY
+935 ISSVEAFKEQDRY

-976 EEYAKMQE
+976 EEYAKLQE
-984 DVVKA
+984 DVAKA

-1210 GGISSTSGAV
+1210 GGTSSVSGAV
-1220 SGAAGAANMAA
+1220 SGATSAA

-1245 ELYTQSG
+1245 ELYTQTG
-1252 VGSAAGAAAG
+1252 VGSAASAAAG

>member
-52 NLKINVGVNT
+52 NLKINVGVNVGG
-62 TTGGGTSGGSLGGS
+62 GGGTSGGSLGGS
-76 GGGGTSG
+76 GGGTTGSSG
-83 GGSGKFYSRRVV
+83 GGRFYSSRVTKSGSGKTVSTVV
-95 YGAGGDITSEQIKYI
+95 KEID
-110 NSATKATTEY
+110 SATQSTTY
-120 YTANE
+120 YYDAQDKLT
-125 GLVKVV
+125 KVV

-145 FDRLRGRIDAL
+145 YDRLRGRIDAL

-163 TQKLKQFNEQLD
+163 AKNIERFNEQLSA
-175 TANALDDPEK
+175 ANDLDDPEK

-260 EEVEKFTDRAFNLG
+260 DEIEQFTDRAFNLG

-331 LKGTNKDVSYAST
+331 LKGTNQDVSYAST

-491 NWKGVENAIQQA
+491 NWNGVENAIQQA

-516 YINSISG
+516 YVNSISG

-529 SAWQDLARTSWDSDW
+529 SAWQDLARNSWDSDW
-544 SKFLVDVA
+544 SKFLVDIA
-552 SGLLTIIRY
+552 TALLTITRY

-566 PVIAALTTAF
+566 PVIVALTAAF
-576 VSLKVAQAKSRLE
+576 VALKMAQTKSRLE
-589 AIKMIATDKEQ
+589 TIAMIATDKAQ
-600 IAVLAAKTAA
+600 IATIEAKTAA
-610 YKGLQIAMLSV
+610 YKALNISMWAITGVILLLTTYIGLV
-621 SAVALLV
+621 
-628 VGIVGALNKAE
+628 NKAE

-654 ENIDKLKTQYS
+654 ENIDKLRTQYNR
-665 KYSELKGEVD
+665 YSELKGEVD

-714 YVGEGVNAT
+714 YVGEGANAT

-743 KPENI
+743 KTANI
-748 AAYNAAQSGIQN
+748 QAYQAAKSN
-760 VLRRSTGGIST
+760 VGAGAKTGTYTFGNEFDKSI
-771 GLAARTDANTKVLA
+771 KA
-785 YAQSLGLKIGEEFRT
+785 YAKDLGVVFSQVRYSLYRLSTTFTYAGSEE
-800 EFGLELLSRYEG
+800 ELLSS
-812 TIENYVVLL
+812 L
-821 KKVRDYAMQIG
+821 KKIRDYAQKTNEDLAADI
-832 DTKSAKGVQQ
+832 
-842 VLDSIEQQIG
+842 DSIIAEREKELAVNNEII
-852 AYQEVITT
+852 ATY
-860 FEKYKQLSQL
+860 EKYQQLSQL

-887 KWTNSTIEQ
+887 KWANSTIEQ

-935 ISSVNAFKEQDRY
+935 INSVNAFKEQDRY

-976 EEYAKMQE
+976 EEYAKLQE
-984 DVVKA
+984 DVAKA

-1220 SGAAGAANMAA
+1220 SGATGAANMAA
-1231 DMAAVNALRATLFP
+1231 NVAAVNALRATLFP
-1245 ELYTQSG
+1245 ELYTQTG
-1252 VGSAAGAAAG
+1252 VGSAAGSAAG